1 MFFVCTCGFRLFGSG
16 WFMWGCWKYWKR
28 CLRDWPYFWEIDIC
42 LGNFSSS
49 SRSRGMFRLEVI
61 RIKILAILI
70 IMIIMLLRLL
80 IVLFSLVF
88 HLVSGTFQFINIL
101 EILLL
106 QFLNLSF
113 FIMLSNSIF
122 VLNSIVP

>member
-1 MFFVCTCGFRLFGSG
+1 
-16 WFMWGCWKYWKR
+16 
-28 CLRDWPYFWEIDIC
+28 
-42 LGNFSSS
+42 
-49 SRSRGMFRLEVI
+49 MFRLEVI